1 MKNFPGAFLA
11 RRRDAIA
18 GGQTPLLSTEF
29 PLSMRT
35 IAQSARDLAAG
46 MSSRS
51 LVEEC
56 LARILDPAGEGPRVF
71 IKVHADQA
79 RAAADHIDHLRKH
92 GMAPSRFAGIPVS
105 VKDLFDMAG
114 DVTASGS
121 VALRDARPAARDAVA
136 VARIRAAGFIPVGRT
151 NMTEFAYSGVGLN
164 PHYGTPR
171 NPWDRATGRIPGGS
185 SSGAA
190 VSVTDG
196 MAVGA
201 LGTDTGGSCRVPAAV
216 CGTVGYKPTA
226 KRIPKDGVLPLSFT
240 LDSIGSLAPTVACCA
255 ALDAV
260 MAGEEPDDVTP
271 FPLDGLRLLAPQT
284 VVLDG
289 LDAAVADAYGDALT
303 RLAKAGAKI
312 VDAPLAELG
321 EVAALNRQGGIAASE
336 AYAWHREL
344 IAAKGALY
352 DPRVLRRIMT
362 GSGQDAAH
370 YINLIRARA
379 DLIRRVGAISGRYD
393 AMIMPT
399 SPLVAP
405 PIAALA
411 TEDQYFA
418 INGMVLQNTTLFNL
432 LDRCAISIPCHRR
445 GDAPVG
451 LMLVGEHAGDRRL
464 FEIAAAVEQ
473 IVSPEGEH
481 YSDTR

>member
-1 MKNFPGAFLA
+1 
-11 RRRDAIA
+11 
-18 GGQTPLLSTEF
+18 
-29 PLSMRT
+29 MRT

-46 MSSRS
+46 TSSRS

-79 RAAADHIDHLRKH
+79 RVAADHIDHLRKH
-92 GMAPSRFAGIPVS
+92 GAAPSRFAGIPVS

-114 DVTASGS
+114 DVTTSGS
-121 VALRDARPAARDAVA
+121 VALRDAPPAARDAVV

-201 LGTDTGGSCRVPAAV
+201 LGTDTGGSCRAPAAV

-226 KRIPKDGVLPLSFT
+226 KRIPQDGVLPLSFT

-260 MAGEEPDDVTP
+260 MAGEEPDDVSP
-271 FPLDGLRLLAPQT
+271 FPLDGLDT
-284 VVLDG
+284 
-289 LDAAVADAYGDALT
+289 AVADAYGDALT
-303 RLAKAGAKI
+303 RLAKAGVKI
-312 VDAPLAELG
+312 VDAQLAELG
-321 EVAALNRQGGIAASE
+321 EVAALNRQGGIVASE

-344 IAAKGALY
+344 IAAKGTLY

-362 GSGQDAAH
+362 GRDQDADH
-370 YINLIRARA
+370 YINVLRTRA

-393 AMIMPT
+393 AIIMPT

-411 TEDQYFA
+411 TEDQFFA
-418 INGMVLQNTTLFNL
+418 INTMMIRNTTLFNL

-451 LMLVGEHAGDRRL
+451 LMLVGEHGSDRRL

-473 IVSPEGEH
+473 IVSPEGA
-481 YSDTR
+481 D